1 MLGKK
6 GESMKSVN
14 RAAAVL
20 LLCAAATPA
29 QNISSSLS
37 GTVQDSLGAVF
48 PGVEISLASVQT
60 GFTRTARTN
69 PEGFFSYPDLTP
81 STYALTIAAPGFKR
95 YVQSGIEIS
104 SGEQRSL
111 GIIRLAIG
119 EVTESV
125 TVTAEAAPVQLGSS
139 DRAVGLISEDLEN
152 IALRGRDF
160 MDAVGL
166 LPGVVD
172 LSDGREAPNANSVGD
187 LYILG
192 GRSNQKNMTVD
203 GVSNLDTGSNGS
215 LHSMPSM
222 DSIGEVKVLMSNYA
236 AEYGRNSGGTI
247 TVITKGG
254 GKQFHGSA
262 GWYNRHENYAANNFF
277 NNRNGVPR
285 PPYRYNI
292 FSYTVSGPVYVPG
305 KFNRDRSKLFFF
317 FSQEIQRQRI
327 DNGTKTVRVPTALE
341 RAGDFSQSFD
351 VNGKLIAVNDP
362 LAGGKAFPGNQVPA
376 SRFAPVGRAILDL
389 FPLPNFVD
397 PAPTR
402 RHQWN
407 YISTSSGP
415 YPRHTETARVDYSP
429 RQNVQL
435 YVRVTNSLDEQ
446 APTWGQFVTGKINYP
461 LTNTLYR
468 RPGKGATAHSTV
480 TLGPTLF
487 SESIFGASQNKLFA
501 WPESPER
508 VKRSTTGVQVPQW
521 YPGNNASGLI
531 PNMTFSSVPNYA
543 NPSMHA
549 GIPYYNSNTIFSFVE
564 NLSKIHGTHMLK
576 FGVYLERTR
585 KDQSANVNTRG
596 DISFD
601 RDRNNPLDSN
611 YAYANA
617 LLGVYQSY
625 TEANQNPQGQY
636 RFTNFEW
643 YVQDAWRVRPRLLV
657 DYGVRFYRDL
667 PQYDAR
673 GQLASFA
680 PGRFDPAQAPV
691 LLRPAFDANGKKV
704 ALDPLSGWTYS
715 EGLIGTFVPGVGD
728 PAVGMVM
735 GGQGGFPRGMYS
747 IPPLS
752 LAPRLGFSWDPFGY
766 GRTAIRGG
774 FGVFYD
780 RIMGNPTMG
789 LLGNPPTVVEPTVY
803 FGTMER
809 LAETAGSGIL
819 APTAVTALIGRNHL
833 PTVYNYSLGVQQQLG
848 RGMIVDVSY
857 VGSVCRH
864 CLWQRNIN
872 PVPIGATHTDQH
884 PENIDPTT
892 RRAYATNFL
901 RPITAYGDI
910 NYYEFAST
918 SNYNSLQVGFNRR
931 MARGFQVG
939 GAYTFSKVLGTAKG
953 DTAKVS
959 PFFAPRE
966 YNYGPLDF
974 DRTHVA
980 SFRYNWMLPKLG
992 RRWRSHVLAAVADDW
1007 QISGV
1012 TRFTS
1017 GAPFTPGYALVSG
1030 TDITGTPSEK
1040 ARVVVTDPD
1049 ADPLSR
1055 FAPPE
1060 RGTFGNAGVGV
1071 LRGPGFA
1078 NWDLSL
1084 YRTVRVS
1091 ERRTLQLR
1099 FESYNTLNHT
1109 QFSAVSQ
1116 QARFDA
1122 TGAQI
1127 DPLFLQPTA
1136 ARNAR
1141 RIQLAARLNW

>member
-1 MLGKK
+1 MRRFFATLLFCV
-6 GESMKSVN
+6 S
-14 RAAAVL
+14 AA
-20 LLCAAATPA
+20 PA
-29 QNISSSLS
+29 QNISCSLS
-37 GTVQDSLGAVF
+37 GTVQDSMGAVF
-48 PGVEISLASVQT
+48 PGVEVSLASAQT
-60 GFTRTARTN
+60 GFTRTTRTN
-69 PEGFFSYPDLTP
+69 PEGFFSFPDLTP
-81 STYALTIAAPGFKR
+81 STYTLVISAPGFKR
-95 YVQSGIEIS
+95 HVQEGIEIS

-111 GIIRLAIG
+111 RNIALSVG
-119 EVTESV
+119 EVSESV

-172 LSDGREAPNANSVGD
+172 LSDGREAPNANSIGD

-203 GVSNLDTGSNGS
+203 GVSNMDTGSNGS

-236 AEYGRNSGGTI
+236 AEHGRNSGGAI

-262 GWYNRHENYAANNFF
+262 GWYHRHESYSANNFF

-292 FSYTVSGPVYVPG
+292 FSYTVSGPVYLPG
-305 KFNRDRSKLFFF
+305 RFNRDRSKLFFF

-341 RAGDFSQSFD
+341 RAGDFSQTFD

-362 LAGGKAFPGNQVPA
+362 LDGGRAFPGNQVPA
-376 SRFAPVGRAILDL
+376 SRFTPVGQAILNL
-389 FPLPNFVD
+389 FPMPNFVD
-397 PAPTR
+397 PAPSR

-429 RQNVQL
+429 AQNVQF
-435 YVRVTNSLDEQ
+435 YIRVTNSLDKQ
-446 APTWGQFVTGKINYP
+446 SPIWGQFVTGSVNFP
-461 LTNTLYR
+461 LTQTRYR
-468 RPGKGATAHSTV
+468 RPGKGGTAHATA
-480 TLGPTLF
+480 TLSPTLF
-487 SESIFGASQNKLFA
+487 SETIFGASQNKLYGS
-501 WPESPER
+501 PESPER
-508 VKRSTTGVQVPQW
+508 VTRSKTGILIPQW
-521 YPGNNASGLI
+521 YPQNNPAGLI
-531 PNMTFSSVPNYA
+531 PSMSFSSVPNYA

-549 GIPYYNSNTIFSFVE
+549 GIPYYNSNTIFSLVE

-596 DISFD
+596 DVSFD
-601 RDRNNPLDSN
+601 RDRNNPLDTN
-611 YAYANA
+611 YAWSNA
-617 LLGVYQSY
+617 LLGIYKSY

-643 YVQDAWRVRPRLLV
+643 YVQDAWRIRPRLLV
-657 DYGVRFYRDL
+657 DYGLRFYHDM

-673 GQLASFA
+673 DQLASYVPWLYDA
-680 PGRFDPAQAPV
+680 SKAPV
-691 LLRPAFDANGKKV
+691 LLRPAFNAAGKKV
-704 ALDPLSGWTYS
+704 ALDPLSGATYS
-715 EGLIGTFVPGVGD
+715 EGLIGTFVPKVGD
-728 PAVGMVM
+728 PAVGMAI
-735 GGQGGFPRGMYS
+735 GGKGGFPRGVYS
-747 IPPLS
+747 VPALS

-766 GRTAIRGG
+766 GKTALRGG

-789 LLGNPPTVVEPTVY
+789 LLGNPPTVMEPTVY
-803 FGTMER
+803 FGTLEN
-809 LAETAGSGIL
+809 LAETAGMGIL
-819 APTAVTALIGRNHL
+819 APTAVTSLVGRNHL
-833 PTVYNYSLGVQQQLG
+833 PTVYNYSFGIQQQFG

-864 CLWQRNIN
+864 CLWQRNVNAI
-872 PVPIGATHTDQH
+872 PIGATHIDVH

-892 RRAYATNFL
+892 KKAYANNFL
-901 RPITAYGDI
+901 RPIPAFGDI
-910 NYYEFAST
+910 NVYEFAST
-918 SNYNSLQVGFNRR
+918 SSYNSLQASFNRR
-931 MARGFQVG
+931 MSRGLQFG
-939 GAYTFSKVLGTAKG
+939 GAYTFSKALGTAKS
-953 DTAKVS
+953 DTTKVS
-959 PFFAPRE
+959 PFFAPRH

-974 DRTHVA
+974 DRTHVF
-980 SFRYNWMLPKLG
+980 SLRYNWTLPRV
-992 RRWRSHVLAAVADDW
+992 RRRGILRTMGDGW
-1007 QISGV
+1007 QASGV
-1012 TRFTS
+1012 TRMTS

-1030 TDITGTPSEK
+1030 TDISGTPSEK
-1040 ARVVVTDPD
+1040 SRIQV
-1049 ADPLSR
+1049 ADPKAPPLER
-1055 FAPPE
+1055 FAAPV

-1071 LRGPGFA
+1071 LRGPGFQ

-1084 YRTVRVS
+1084 YRNIRVG
-1091 ERRTLQLR
+1091 ERKSLQLR
-1099 FESYNTLNHT
+1099 FETYNTLNHT
-1109 QFSAVSQ
+1109 QFSNVSQ
-1116 QARFDA
+1116 QARFDN

-1127 DPLFLQPTA
+1127 DPLFLQPTS

-1141 RIQLAARLNW
+1141 RVQLATRLNW